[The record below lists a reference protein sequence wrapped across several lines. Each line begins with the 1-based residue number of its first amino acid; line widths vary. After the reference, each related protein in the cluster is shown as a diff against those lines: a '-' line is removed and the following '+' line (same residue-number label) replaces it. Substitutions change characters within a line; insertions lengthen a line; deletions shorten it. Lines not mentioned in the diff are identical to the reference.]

1 MKEHSEKRPTQRPLV
16 ITSQEVLMGRWRLN
30 SDCSD
35 FLSVCSGCAGS
46 SLLRAGFLQLWRVGA
61 TLKLWCVGFS
71 LQWLLLLRSMGVWAQ

>member
-61 TLKLWCVGFS
+61 ALPAVPGLLVAAAS
-71 LQWLLLLRSMGVWAQ
+71 LAVEHRL